1 MLYEAVPWPK
11 ADKLEVM
18 KTSTGFSGYHNA
30 LVTRKFNT
38 FKQGFDYI
46 DLPFYS
52 LLGRFG
58 DLIPEV
64 KQHQFLDHG
73 FPGNRASEHI
83 LVGHVC
89 YNTLQSLAGL
99 KIEWVTSLSLHL
111 ELDSGKKTLK
121 LFQFPSFCR
130 MMVVERRGNILSRL
144 LNDHAARSSED
155 ARAPD
160 VATDDLFEEVLLS
173 YRLLFGQDDRSWK
186 AFSRMVPLWEEQRG
200 RVSWETS
207 WDCDPL
213 LPVLCGRSCTD
224 EEARQVYDEIDA
236 NEPANYYDPNTEFP
250 FFGKR
255 LLELQQL
262 IKQYQPQDV
271 RSLLNDRR
279 DVASWYTLRTNQVRI
294 INLFPSLTLVLTSW

>member
-1 MLYEAVPWPK
+1 MLYDAVPRPK

-18 KTSTGFSGYHNA
+18 KTSTGFSGYQNA

-64 KQHQFLDHG
+64 KQHQFLDHDLH
-73 FPGNRASEHI
+73 GNRASEHI

-89 YNTLQSLAGL
+89 YNLLQSLAGL

-121 LFQFPSFCR
+121 LFQYPSFCR
-130 MMVVERRGNILSRL
+130 LMVVERRANILSRL

-160 VATDDLFEEVLLS
+160 VATDELFEEILLS

-186 AFSRMVPLWEEQRG
+186 AFSRMAPVWEEQRG
-200 RVSWETS
+200 RSSWETS

-213 LPVLCGRSCTD
+213 LLVLCGRSCTD
-224 EEARQVYDEIDA
+224 EEARQVYDDIDA

-279 DVASWYTLRTNQVRI
+279 DVAAWYTLRTNQVRI
-294 INLFPSLTLVLTSW
+294 LHPFSFADSSH